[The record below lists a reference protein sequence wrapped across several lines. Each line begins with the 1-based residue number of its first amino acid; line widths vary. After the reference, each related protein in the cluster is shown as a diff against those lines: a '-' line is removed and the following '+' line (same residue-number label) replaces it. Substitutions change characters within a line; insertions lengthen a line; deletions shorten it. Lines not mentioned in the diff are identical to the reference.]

1 VVTISINYNKIQK
14 LCLVVPEKKLCLIL
28 FSGGGG
34 RDYFSKLHEPA
45 GIRKE
50 NTVMFF
56 LLRMVFK
63 FMKIRL
69 QGDPFLCQCHVFF
82 NGDITTSTGVL
93 DKRQ

>member
-1 VVTISINYNKIQK
+1 V
-14 LCLVVPEKKLCLIL
+14 EW
-28 FSGGGG
+28 G
-34 RDYFSKLHEPA
+34 DYFSKLHEPA

-50 NTVMFF
+50 NTVFFF

-69 QGDPFLCQCHVFF
+69 KGDSFLCQCHVFF
-82 NGDITTSTGVL
+82 NGDITTSTGVS